1 VFELKEGS
9 ARPQREVSLSSK
21 KGAFD
26 LKEPGLEAAM
36 HGGKGEKTRKIK
48 PQPKGL

>member
-1 VFELKEGS
+1 LT
-9 ARPQREVSLSSK
+9 SK

-26 LKEPGLEAAM
+26 LKDLGLEAAM
-36 HGGKGEKTRKIK
+36 HGGKGEKNRKIK

>member
-36 HGGKGEKTRKIK
+36 HGVRVKKHGK
-48 PQPKGL
+48 